1 MKMFRFLAR
10 YLVRYW
16 RWAFLALVATV
27 AYAATTVVLIQLIQA
42 IFGEVLRSDGPSL
55 ASQIGGVTGE
65 DRSRVFLDHTAARC
79 LADQVLDVQG
89 DDRGKFGF
97 TVHRKS

>member
-1 MKMFRFLAR
+1 MLDVSLRASQAISTLTSTTCHGDRGGLRISLTRKPAQGANF
-10 YLVRYW
+10 
-16 RWAFLALVATV
+16 ALTV
-27 AYAATTVVLIQLIQA
+27 ADEPVDGDHVVAGDL
-42 IFGEVLRSDGPSL
+42 G
-55 ASQIGGVTGE
+55 
-65 DRSRVFLDHTAARC
+65 SRVFLDHTAARC